1 MATTDSER
9 AKPGFVQRGFVKRG
23 FVQGPHGNIEY
34 MEGGDGPALILL
46 HSAPSS
52 CALFEEAIPLLAGDL
67 HVIAMSQPGF
77 GESDPPPVAYTE
89 VHEYARAVTWLLDGL
104 GIERASVLGAHTSS
118 LTALEVAAGFPE
130 RVERLVLE
138 ECFNW
143 SRPGRLEALERRHGF
158 EEQADGGHLL
168 AMWERA
174 HGRTL
179 RNTSD
184 PEEVARQTRRGF
196 LDTVRA
202 ERPGPDGVS
211 GQVASTKAL
220 ARYPLWERAPLVQAP
235 TLVVHGA
242 SSELGRAHERLL
254 EAIPDAR
261 GIRPATSHQWTWR
274 VAPELWA
281 AELRAFLGE
290 PAAR

>member
-1 MATTDSER
+1 MDVNATGYVR
-9 AKPGFVQRGFVKRG
+9 RGFVH
-23 FVQGPHGNIEY
+23 GPHGNIEY
-34 MEGGDGPALILL
+34 MEGGSGPALILL

-52 CALFEEAIPLLAGDL
+52 CALFEEAIPLLANDL
-67 HVIAMSQPGF
+67 RAIAMSQPGF
-77 GESDPPPVAYTE
+77 GESDAPPAAYTT
-89 VHEYARAVTWLLDGL
+89 VNDYARAVIYLLDGL
-104 GIERASVLGAHTSS
+104 GIERAAVLGAHTSA
-118 LTALEVAAGFPE
+118 LTALEVAAAWPD
-130 RVERLVLE
+130 RVERLVIE

-158 EEQADGGHLL
+158 SEQADGRHLR

-174 HGRTL
+174 HERTL

-184 PEEVARQTRRGF
+184 PSEVARLTRRGF

-202 ERPGPDGVS
+202 ERPGPDGIS
-211 GQVASTKAL
+211 GQDASTRAL
-220 ARYPLWERAPLVQAP
+220 ASYPLWERAPLVQAP

-254 EAIPDAR
+254 AAIPDAR
-261 GIRPATSHQWTWR
+261 GIRPPTAHQFTWR

-281 AELRAFLGE
+281 AELRAFLT
-290 PAAR
+290 